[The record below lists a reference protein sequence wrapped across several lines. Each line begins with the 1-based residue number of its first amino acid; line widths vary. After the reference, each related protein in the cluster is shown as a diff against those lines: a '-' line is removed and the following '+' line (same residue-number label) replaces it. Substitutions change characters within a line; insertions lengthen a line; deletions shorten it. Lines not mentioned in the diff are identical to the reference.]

1 MASKS
6 KLMVRPTSTICIP
19 VGTAV
24 GTVSIASI
32 LNAAGLAD
40 NGTLKSMIESFRIV
54 GGEFRAGGN
63 AGNTSAVATNNA
75 SAIKFAGGQTYELLD
90 PYHAVKLKVSDRNPL
105 GFWKTETSGEAF
117 STEGWVDVISFTI
130 AVRYRQVN
138 FQ

>member
-6 KLMVRPTSTICIP
+6 KILVRPTSTITVP
-19 VGTAV
+19 VGTSV

-32 LNAAGLAD
+32 LNACGLAD
-40 NGTLKSMIESFRIV
+40 NGTLKSMVESFRIV
-54 GGEFRAGGN
+54 GGEFRAGGI
-63 AGNTSAVATNNA
+63 ATNTSAVTTNNA
-75 SAIKFAGGQTYELLD
+75 SSVKFAGGQTYELMD

-105 GFWKTETSGEAF
+105 GYWKNDTSGEAF
-117 STEGWVDVISFTI
+117 STEGWVDVVSFTI